1 MEKSFDL
8 AEYLNEGIADLVR
21 GILRASVKNP
31 AAASFCA
38 RYALAAKRAEAR
50 RRAAAE
56 SGTHV
61 PSFLIASVTGQCNLH
76 CAGCYDRANNAAR
89 CGGESEMSR
98 ADWARVFDEAVEL
111 GVSVILLAG
120 GEPLLRP
127 DVLEEAAARPQLL
140 FPVFTNG
147 TLLDEAALARLRR
160 HRNLLPVISIEG
172 DSAVTDAR
180 RGEGMHARVLSAMR
194 RMAESGLL
202 FGASITVTAENLL
215 DVASG
220 DYLAALA
227 ALGCKAAVYVEYV
240 PVADGLPALDDAGR
254 AALADSVAALRE
266 ESDLLIISFPGD
278 ETASGGCLAAGR
290 GFFHISATGA
300 AEPCPFS
307 PYADTSLKTVSL
319 RDALASPLF
328 ERLQADGLL
337 ALPHTGGC
345 ALFAQAGQ
353 VQALAAAGQRD
364 GS

>member
-1 MEKSFDL
+1 M
-8 AEYLNEGIADLVR
+8 
-21 GILRASVKNP
+21 
-31 AAASFCA
+31 
-38 RYALAAKRAEAR
+38 
-50 RRAAAE
+50 
-56 SGTHV
+56 
-61 PSFLIASVTGQCNLH
+61 
-76 CAGCYDRANNAAR
+76 
-89 CGGESEMSR
+89 
-98 ADWARVFDEAVEL
+98 
-111 GVSVILLAG
+111 
-120 GEPLLRP
+120 
-127 DVLEEAAARPQLL
+127 
-140 FPVFTNG
+140 
-147 TLLDEAALARLRR
+147 
-160 HRNLLPVISIEG
+160 
-172 DSAVTDAR
+172 
-180 RGEGMHARVLSAMR
+180 
-194 RMAESGLL
+194 
-202 FGASITVTAENLL
+202 
-215 DVASG
+215 
-220 DYLAALA
+220 AALA